1 MAKSKKDI
9 IKVVVTPATDNAH
22 RERFVKVNGKV
33 IPFGIPFQVTENDL
47 KALRRMK
54 EPKKNTRGMS
64 VYEVMDKLKI
74 SQEKAN
80 KIMKSG
86 DTDITT
92 ESTIGFV
99 PKYNVVVLQ

>member
-1 MAKSKKDI
+1 MAKAKKDL

-22 RERFVKVNGKV
+22 KERFVKVNGKV
-33 IPFGIPFQVTENDL
+33 IPFGIPFQISEDDL
-47 KALRRMK
+47 KALKRIK

-80 KIMKSG
+80 KIMRDG
-86 DTDITT
+86 DSDITT
-92 ESTIGFV
+92 ETSIGFV
-99 PKYNVVVLQ
+99 PKYTVMVLQ